1 MKLYKQACKYGRQSV
16 VVVSA
21 TALALASSVASAV
34 GIDISAATATATTDI
49 GTAGGLII
57 GVMVAVAAVA
67 WIRRVV
73 H

>member
-1 MKLYKQACKYGRQSV
+1 MKLFKQVKKYGRQV
-16 VVVSA
+16 AVTVTGA
-21 TALALASSVASAV
+21 ALAVGSTVASAA
-34 GIDISAATATATTDI
+34 GIDISAATTTAIADV